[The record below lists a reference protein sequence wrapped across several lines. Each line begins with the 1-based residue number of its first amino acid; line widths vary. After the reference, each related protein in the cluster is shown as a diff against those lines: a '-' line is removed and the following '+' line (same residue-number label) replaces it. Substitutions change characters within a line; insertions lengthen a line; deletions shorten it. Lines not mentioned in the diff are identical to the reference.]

1 MKLSVHKPLGPSSIP
16 AWALRDGCSELVEP
30 LTMIFNSF
38 ISQSSFPTLFKKT
51 IVTPVYK
58 KDDPENPDNYRPIS
72 ITGAISKVFEKLLH
86 NQIETYVNEQKL
98 YTPTQFGFR
107 KNFSSIDALLY
118 CTEKFR
124 CYLDENLFVAAVM
137 LDLSKAFDSINHEIL
152 THKLNLLG
160 FSSSACNLITSFL
173 DQRIQKPVVN
183 IYESDWIE
191 LHQWVPQEQYL
202 VHYFSISTLS
212 I

>member
-1 MKLSVHKPLGPSSIP
+1 MFASTTSENEKWKIINDIRNSTNSNTYIHRLKISFGEIVTNNKKMADSMNYRFSRLGDYFGKNQPQNYCKRNENNFYFRFITSQEGRTQIMNLSVHKLLGPSSIP

-72 ITGAISKVFEKLLH
+72 ITRAISKVFEKLLH
-86 NQIETYVNEQKL
+86 NQNETYVNGKKL

-118 CTEKFR
+118 CTEKF
-124 CYLDENLFVAAVM
+124 
-137 LDLSKAFDSINHEIL
+137 
-152 THKLNLLG
+152 
-160 FSSSACNLITSFL
+160 
-173 DQRIQKPVVN
+173 
-183 IYESDWIE
+183 
-191 LHQWVPQEQYL
+191 
-202 VHYFSISTLS
+202 
-212 I
+212 